1 MPSIV
6 MTVLSVE
13 LMGSSKL
20 IVSRSVRASV
30 HLEICGLGRTGL
42 LEPLET
48 WSPEVWI
55 LDIWI
60 LDIWNA
66 VDPKNAEDPE
76 LRFAGLF
83 HLTTLPSISPRACYF
98 LGMTSL
104 RQRSTR
110 REPMRMISPSI
121 CQPALMLVLL

>member
-48 WSPEVWI
+48 WSRKSGSWTSGSWRFGTLKIQRIQNVVPQTVSS
-55 LDIWI
+55 DHP
-60 LDIWNA
+60 A
-66 VDPKNAEDPE
+66 VHQPKS
-76 LRFAGLF
+76 LLF
-83 HLTTLPSISPRACYF
+83 PWA
-98 LGMTSL
+98 
-104 RQRSTR
+104 
-110 REPMRMISPSI
+110 
-121 CQPALMLVLL
+121 